1 MEATARAFGIPIDGD
16 GVKSWVDAGIP
27 RAHHLG
33 VLRGLQ
39 NRGFGPTLRVFG
51 LMNWAKL
58 PGCAH
63 DRHNRRVE
71 HEPVWTW
78 EIIHEERVPY
88 ELSSGSFVLLE
99 VDGVL
104 RSRASNTGMMT
115 VGTIMGTC

>member
-39 NRGFGPTLRVFG
+39 NRGFEPTLRVFG

-58 PGCAH
+58 PGV
-63 DRHNRRVE
+63 R
-71 HEPVWTW
+71 T
-78 EIIHEERVPY
+78 
-88 ELSSGSFVLLE
+88 
-99 VDGVL
+99 
-104 RSRASNTGMMT
+104 
-115 VGTIMGTC
+115 